1 MLTALL
7 VFVSCGRARVIPRK
21 TFSEVF
27 ARMLLAD
34 QQVRYD
40 ADPNM
45 SLIADT
51 TLFYEPILE
60 EYGYTKA
67 DYVKSVGKYM
77 EDPEKF
83 ADIFKESK
91 KILDDHIFELTA
103 EKRRVAKQDSLARVY
118 ASMTFLRPPI
128 YRDIA
133 RDSIRLDT
141 NGIFSWGRIRPDTLY
156 YGPRFVVKADVDSLQ
171 QANDVAA
178 EAKKPEGK
186 KPEGKAEKVSNALK
200 LKMPELPKPAKFR
213 SIKK

>member
-1 MLTALL
+1 
-7 VFVSCGRARVIPRK
+7 
-21 TFSEVF
+21 
-27 ARMLLAD
+27 MLLAD

-91 KILDDHIFELTA
+91 KILDDHGGKVWATSVEGEGT
-103 EKRRVAKQDSLARVY
+103 
-118 ASMTFLRPPI
+118 TI
-128 YRDIA
+128 YFV
-133 RDSIRLDT
+133 IRKYQEV
-141 NGIFSWGRIRPDTLY
+141 PLY
-156 YGPRFVVKADVDSLQ
+156 
-171 QANDVAA
+171 
-178 EAKKPEGK
+178 E
-186 KPEGKAEKVSNALK
+186 
-200 LKMPELPKPAKFR
+200 
-213 SIKK
+213 